1 MSITV
6 AKEATSVKLDKQTKD
21 DAKAIFKS
29 LGLTMGEAFNI
40 FLHQVT
46 LNKGLPFDVRIP
58 NAETKKVLEEGR
70 QGINIEDCSLD
81 ELEQLRNE
89 SKAS

>member
-1 MSITV
+1 MTSIV
-6 AKEATSVKLDKQTKD
+6 KETTSIKLDKKAKD
-21 DAKAIFKS
+21 EAKAIFKT

-58 NAETKKVLEEGR
+58 NAETRKVLEEGR
-70 QGINIEDCSLD
+70 QGINMEDCSLE
-81 ELEQLRNE
+81 ELEQIRNE
-89 SKAS
+89 TKAS